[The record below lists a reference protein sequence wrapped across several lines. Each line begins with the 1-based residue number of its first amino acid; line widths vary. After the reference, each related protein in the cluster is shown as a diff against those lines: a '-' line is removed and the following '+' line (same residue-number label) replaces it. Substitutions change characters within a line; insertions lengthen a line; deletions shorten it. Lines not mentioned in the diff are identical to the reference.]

1 MASPLDLEISELHP
15 RRPPSTYSSQ
25 AIPRIQLMVSEPSML
40 HQSEQHYSRLDKNT
54 NSSEFASRNPLQ
66 DMTVGKS
73 LGNTMPYIDMVK
85 PGITGHPIAYDSKST
100 VNMERKCEKEN
111 QFKGNAQLYR
121 ENRDIIK
128 QRNGRD
134 DHDLSLSLSSS
145 KFFLH
150 NPSKQEV
157 RENESLT
164 ISNSNFHNKQLRAN
178 YLKNMNQ
185 ASLSP
190 LPEKI
195 PEPIMERLE
204 CQNQEIS
211 DLRGQVQQLMTIINA
226 GNSNVEGLNQ
236 SKVTGSLNKECN
248 CVKSLDK
255 TENMTDSHTKHV
267 AVDKKHASTQTSQCF
282 KEMVYKYTPRNDISI
297 PSNQPDLYISKEQN
311 GDDRRCSFSSESFD
325 VVGVEATGIIVN
337 DLEQAPPAAA
347 LRVSDAYS
355 CSGIDEKV
363 KSKADPPT
371 TLRHSNDF
379 NNCASNKDIKCIDLC
394 PPEDIRNTSDEYHIY
409 SSTKQDHRI
418 RQYALSQKS
427 QQNLNINEPTIIG
440 RMKQLDISF
449 LKPEDIQTN
458 HATSTRGV
466 ENNDYSLMWHPKA
479 AEPSIAS
486 FAGCTSKESLILNS
500 TALKSLNDEQLTQ
513 VAKHTNRAN
522 VNKPKS
528 IMTNGPKGLDV
539 NTATEMTLYGLPE
552 KDLTKSTIQYLEKNR
567 LVYEK

>member
-40 HQSEQHYSRLDKNT
+40 HQSEQHYSRFDKNT
-54 NSSEFASRNPLQ
+54 NSRECASRKPLQ

-73 LGNTMPYIDMVK
+73 LGNTMPYIDMAN
-85 PGITGHPIAYDSKST
+85 PGITGHSIAYDSKTT
-100 VNMERKCEKEN
+100 VNIERICEKEN
-111 QFKGNAQLYR
+111 QFKSNAQLYR
-121 ENRDIIK
+121 ENKGIIK

-157 RENESLT
+157 QENELLT
-164 ISNSNFHNKQLRAN
+164 ISNSNFHNKKLRN
-178 YLKNMNQ
+178 NCLKNMNQ
-185 ASLSP
+185 ASLSA

-195 PEPIMERLE
+195 PEHIMERLE

-211 DLRGQVQQLMTIINA
+211 DLRGQVQLLMTILDS
-226 GNSNVEGLNQ
+226 GNSNLEGLKQ

-248 CVKSLDK
+248 CVKLLDK
-255 TENMTDSHTKHV
+255 IENLTDSHTEYV
-267 AVDKKHASTQTSQCF
+267 AVDKKHASTQTSQGF
-282 KEMVYKYTPRNDISI
+282 NETVYKNAPKNDISI
-297 PSNQPDLYISKEQN
+297 ATYQPDLYISKEKN
-311 GDDRRCSFSSESFD
+311 GDDRSYSCSSQSLD

-363 KSKADPPT
+363 KSKADQPT

-409 SSTKQDHRI
+409 SSTKPDQRI
-418 RQYALSQKS
+418 RQYALPQKS
-427 QQNLNINEPTIIG
+427 QQNLVINEPTIIG

-458 HATSTRGV
+458 QAASTRGT
-466 ENNDYSLMWHPKA
+466 ENSDYSLMWHPKA

-522 VNKPKS
+522 VNTPKS
-528 IMTNGPKGLDV
+528 TMRKGPKGLDV
-539 NTATEMTLYGLPE
+539 NTAAEMTLYGLPV
-552 KDLTKSTIQYLEKNR
+552 KDRKS
-567 LVYEK
+567 VV

>member
-1 MASPLDLEISELHP
+1 MASPHDLEISELHP

-54 NSSEFASRNPLQ
+54 NSRECASRKPLQ
-66 DMTVGKS
+66 DMTAGNS
-73 LGNTMPYIDMVK
+73 LGNTMPYIDMAK
-85 PGITGHPIAYDSKST
+85 PGIAGHPIAYDSKTT
-100 VNMERKCEKEN
+100 VNMERMCEKEN
-111 QFKGNAQLYR
+111 QSKSNPQLYR
-121 ENRDIIK
+121 ENKDIIK

-164 ISNSNFHNKQLRAN
+164 ISNSNIHKKQLRAN

-185 ASLSP
+185 ASLSAV
-190 LPEKI
+190 PEKI
-195 PEPIMERLE
+195 PGHIMERLE

-211 DLRGQVQQLMTIINA
+211 DLRGQVQQLMTILTA
-226 GNSNVEGLNQ
+226 GNSNLEGLKQ
-236 SKVTGSLNKECN
+236 SKVTGSINKECN

-255 TENMTDSHTKHV
+255 IENLTDSHTEHV

-282 KEMVYKYTPRNDISI
+282 DETVYKYTPRNDISI
-297 PSNQPDLYISKEQN
+297 PTNQPDLYIPKEKN
-311 GDDRRCSFSSESFD
+311 GDDRRGSFSSQSFD
-325 VVGVEATGIIVN
+325 VGVEATGMIVN

-347 LRVSDAYS
+347 FQVSDAYS

-363 KSKADPPT
+363 KSKADPT
-371 TLRHSNDF
+371 MTLRHSNDF

-409 SSTKQDHRI
+409 SSTKQDQRI

-427 QQNLNINEPTIIG
+427 QQNLDINEPTIIG

-458 HATSTRGV
+458 HAASTRGT

-522 VNKPKS
+522 VNTPKS
-528 IMTNGPKGLDV
+528 IMIKGPKGLNV